1 MKPLAAV
8 ELELLEGNFTIH
20 RLSPSAEIPV
30 EVFSSVFLN
39 ISKTEEELS
48 IVCPSSLELKSEHRD
63 NDWVCIKVRG
73 SLDFGLTGVLAK
85 LCGVLAE
92 AQLSIFAISTYDTD
106 YILVK
111 ATKANKAVS
120 ALETAGYKFT

>member
-1 MKPLAAV
+1 MAAV
-8 ELELLEGNFTIH
+8 ELKLLEGNFAIH

-30 EVFSSVFLN
+30 EVFNSEFFN
-39 ISKTEEELS
+39 ISKTVEELS
-48 IVCPSSLELKSEHRD
+48 IVCPSSLDINSEHCD
-63 NDWVCIKVRG
+63 NDWACIKVKG
-73 SLDFGLTGVLAK
+73 PLDSGLTGILAK

-92 AQLSIFAISTYDTD
+92 AQVSIFAISTYDTD

-111 ATKANKAVS
+111 ATKANKAVA